1 MRAIIARQIDLPL
14 LFWARC
20 CRRPGAVLHPGH
32 PSAIP
37 NMTTGPFG
45 VAHLGYSPGAPY
57 ISKYCIAPPP
67 PIGWMALPLGGCTGV
82 DIFRQYDDECRT
94 PVAHFTFFS
103 YQCPVVM
110 SGERFDSFAKWLP
123 DWVALVRTLAE
134 RQNAF
139 LREALEVLAGA
150 GDSSPGP
157 LLCFEILIDKKEGQW
172 RPASHRAPLLGV
184 HKKIPIS
191 LLSVLNFPRFQV
203 PPQSFSHHFHSAGLR
218 DGPLRWWFSEGQLLL
233 AEVSSTPSPA
243 SSSRS
248 TRRRWPRCWTSRTA
262 A

>member
-1 MRAIIARQIDLPL
+1 M
-14 LFWARC
+14 
-20 CRRPGAVLHPGH
+20 
-32 PSAIP
+32 
-37 NMTTGPFG
+37 
-45 VAHLGYSPGAPY
+45 
-57 ISKYCIAPPP
+57 
-67 PIGWMALPLGGCTGV
+67 
-82 DIFRQYDDECRT
+82 
-94 PVAHFTFFS
+94 FFL
-103 YQCPVVM
+103 VVM

-233 AEVSSTPSPA
+233 AEVPVQHAEPSQLIALHPA
-243 SSSRS
+243 EVAALLDFADRS
-248 TRRRWPRCWTSRTA
+248 VTA
-262 A
+262 AWDVPQETPPGVLALISPFSGTSSAG